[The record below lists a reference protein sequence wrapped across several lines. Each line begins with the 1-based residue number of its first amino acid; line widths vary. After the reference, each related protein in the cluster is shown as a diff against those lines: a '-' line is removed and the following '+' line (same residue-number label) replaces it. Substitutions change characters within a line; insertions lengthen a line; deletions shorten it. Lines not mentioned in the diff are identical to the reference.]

1 MYSPK
6 CTKNNFFNIPPPPF
20 WKEKSLHP
28 CSLELQSA
36 IHPILDNDCLDQRKS
51 SGVYGVA
58 ISVLA
63 YGHDQ
68 QIKLP
73 GVLLALALGASPFF
87 TLIILMFFLMRVV
100 VLWRAVM
107 TTDCCT
113 LGGNMHFN
121 WNTEIVVFDTFYV
134 YLSTSFS
141 SNEET
146 VLSAI
151 TTLMFLTTPQ
161 TQEGQLLF
169 KI

>member
-6 CTKNNFFNIPPPPF
+6 CTKNHFFNIPPSPF
-20 WKEKSLHP
+20 WKEKRLHP
-28 CSLELQSA
+28 CSLELQST
-36 IHPILDNDCLDQRKS
+36 IYPILDTDCHDQRKS
-51 SGVYGVA
+51 PGVYGVA
-58 ISVLA
+58 ISILA

-100 VLWRAVM
+100 VLWMAVM

-161 TQEGQLLF
+161 TQEG
-169 KI
+169 

>member
-6 CTKNNFFNIPPPPF
+6 CTKNHFFTIPPPPF
-20 WKEKSLHP
+20 WKEKRLHP

-36 IHPILDNDCLDQRKS
+36 IHSILDNDCHDQWKS

-58 ISVLA
+58 ISILA

-107 TTDCCT
+107 TMDCCT

-121 WNTEIVVFDTFYV
+121 WKTEIVVFDAFYV

-161 TQEGQLLF
+161 TQEG
-169 KI
+169 

>member
-20 WKEKSLHP
+20 WKEKRLHP

-87 TLIILMFFLMRVV
+87 TLIILMFF
-100 VLWRAVM
+100 
-107 TTDCCT
+107 
-113 LGGNMHFN
+113 FN
-121 WNTEIVVFDTFYV
+121 ESCSLVKGCDDNGLLYV
-134 YLSTSFS
+134 RRQHAF
-141 SNEET
+141 
-146 VLSAI
+146 
-151 TTLMFLTTPQ
+151 
-161 TQEGQLLF
+161 QLKYRNCGF
-169 KI
+169 